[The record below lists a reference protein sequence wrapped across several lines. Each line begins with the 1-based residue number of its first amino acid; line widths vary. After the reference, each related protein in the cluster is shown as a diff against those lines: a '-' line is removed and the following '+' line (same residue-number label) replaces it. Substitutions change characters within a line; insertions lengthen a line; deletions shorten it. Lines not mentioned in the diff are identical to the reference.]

1 MATKRSKTHATRTP
15 RPDVFRMELKFP
27 VTLLAFHKRD
37 AVEQLRQFAGAL
49 QALVEASAG
58 ERFIVESGELT
69 LLSREPLPQDR

>member
-1 MATKRSKTHATRTP
+1 MATKHSKTHSTRTP
-15 RPDVFRMELKFP
+15 RLDVFRIERKFP

-37 AVEQLRQFAGAL
+37 AVEQLQQFAEAL